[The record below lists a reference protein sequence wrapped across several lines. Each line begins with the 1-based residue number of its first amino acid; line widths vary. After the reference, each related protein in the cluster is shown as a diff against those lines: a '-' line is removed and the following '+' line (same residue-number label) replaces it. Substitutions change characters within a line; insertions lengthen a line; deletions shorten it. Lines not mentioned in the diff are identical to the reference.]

1 MAKINR
7 PVSEPT
13 NIADKK
19 IVFSVQQIITYSVTF
34 LTIGASI
41 YTFFK
46 ALPKIDALDASLQ
59 QLKESNARVDQR
71 ISDLKE
77 YISIQKELKES
88 NRQNK

>member
-1 MAKINR
+1 MPK
-7 PVSEPT
+7 VSKSLDEQNT
-13 NIADKK
+13 FIDKK
-19 IVFSVQQIITYSVTF
+19 VVLSVQQIITYAITF

-46 ALPKIDALDASLQ
+46 ALPKIEALDVSLQ

-77 YISIQKELKES
+77 LIDLHKQVQEKLSTK
-88 NRQNK
+88 